1 MTKAPDP
8 AAELPITI
16 RPQKGS
22 ALATLAAQARAQKS
36 RGALSELVHGWAAHH
51 VATKG
56 DGAVK
61 AATPPPDISAFD

>member
-8 AAELPITI
+8 ASELPITI

-36 RGALSELVHGWAAHH
+36 RGALSELVHGWAAKH
-51 VATKG
+51 VAKS

>member
-1 MTKAPDP
+1 MTKASDP

-36 RGALSELVHGWAAHH
+36 RGALSELVHGWAAKH
-51 VATKG
+51 VGTA

-61 AATPPPDISAFD
+61 AATPPPDVSAFD

>member
-22 ALATLAAQARAQKS
+22 ALARLAAEARAKKS
-36 RGALSELVHGWAAHH
+36 RGALSELAHGWADRHEKE
-51 VATKG
+51 ATE
-56 DGAVK
+56 AVR
-61 AATPPPDISAFD
+61 AASPPPDVSAFD

>member
-22 ALATLAAQARAQKS
+22 ALATLAAEARAKKS
-36 RGALSELVHGWAAHH
+36 RGSLSELVHGWAAQH
-51 VATKG
+51 VAKG
-56 DGAVK
+56 DGAVA
-61 AATPPPDISAFD
+61 AATPPPDVGAFD

>member
-22 ALATLAAQARAQKS
+22 ALAVLAAEARAKKD
-36 RGALSELVHGWAAHH
+36 RGALSEMVHGWAAKHLG
-51 VATKG
+51 AKD
-56 DGAVK
+56 DGAVT
-61 AATPPPDISAFD
+61 AANPPPDVSAFD